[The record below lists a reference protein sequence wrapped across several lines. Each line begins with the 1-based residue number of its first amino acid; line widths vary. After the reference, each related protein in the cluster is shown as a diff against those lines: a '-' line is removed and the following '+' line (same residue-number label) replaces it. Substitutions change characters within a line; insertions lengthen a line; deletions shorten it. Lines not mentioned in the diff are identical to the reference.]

1 MPGQSI
7 QRRIRYRE
15 NSAILVRDRIAADGN
30 RINKTMDK
38 LLKRKRKKFIVRK
51 RARMMRRVEWKDKRS
66 VRRDHRQLATTDA
79 MGRMMKTLQMKRKKR
94 GKKVAEIEHKL
105 VKRKTKIWK
114 VKLLTLLEGP
124 VQRQKTRSS
133 NLKRHWLKL
142 KKGNWQLRKSAKQPQ
157 HNISP
162 LLLKENSCLV
172 LASISSAN
180 GGSKEMTFMSRWTLS
195 FHLCQRNCLRSLMML
210 SITSR
215 SLQSMIKSTNSIMNS
230 RIWSR
235 NAGKS
240 ALKWSMANKLA
251 IPYKNSW
258 PNFSKS

>member
-51 RARMMRRVEWKDKRS
+51 RVRTKRVEWKGKRS
-66 VRRDHRQLATTDA
+66 ARRDHRQLATTDA

-133 NLKRHWLKL
+133 NLKRH
-142 KKGNWQLRKSAKQPQ
+142 
-157 HNISP
+157 
-162 LLLKENSCLV
+162 
-172 LASISSAN
+172 
-180 GGSKEMTFMSRWTLS
+180 
-195 FHLCQRNCLRSLMML
+195 
-210 SITSR
+210 
-215 SLQSMIKSTNSIMNS
+215 
-230 RIWSR
+230 
-235 NAGKS
+235 
-240 ALKWSMANKLA
+240 
-251 IPYKNSW
+251 
-258 PNFSKS
+258 